1 MLLVDDLDAELDPDS
16 SRRMLD
22 MLLQNEAQTFISLL
36 KLQDWTP
43 LQAGLNT
50 AFHVK
55 HGVIRRC

>member
-1 MLLVDDLDAELDPDS
+1 
-16 SRRMLD
+16 

-55 HGVIRRC
+55 QGVIRRC